1 MTRAFKTLTYTPSVR
16 AAQARYGS
24 REAGK
29 PVDPD
34 STTHDTLT
42 TQVRGLIARLDH
54 FFMAS
59 VGENGWPYVQHRGGP
74 PGFLKCLDDHT
85 LGFAD
90 FAGNR
95 QYISAGNITHD
106 DRVMLFLIDY
116 ANRRRLKIWGRA
128 RIVHEDDDPATIALL
143 EVPTYRARVER
154 GFVMAI
160 EAFDFNC
167 PQHITPRFTETEVSE
182 RSISQREPQDRP

>member
-24 REAGK
+24 REATK
-29 PVDPD
+29 PVDPAEVGRD
-34 STTHDTLT
+34 VLSAP
-42 TQVRGLIARLDH
+42 VREFITAQDH

-74 PGFLKCLDDHT
+74 PGFLQCLDDHT

-90 FAGNR
+90 FTGNR
-95 QYISAGNITHD
+95 QYISAGNIAHD
-106 DRVMLFLIDY
+106 DRTMLFLIDY
-116 ANRRRLKIWGRA
+116 VNRRRLKIWGRA
-128 RIVHEDDDPATIALL
+128 RIVHEEDDAALLARL

-154 GFVMAI
+154 GVVIAI

-167 PQHITPRFTETEVSE
+167 PQHITPRFTVEEISE
-182 RSISQREPQDRP
+182 RFPANSPDAAF

>member
-24 REAGK
+24 RETTK
-29 PVDPD
+29 PVDPAEVERD
-34 STTHDTLT
+34 VLGAP
-42 TQVRGLIARLDH
+42 VREFIAAQDH

-59 VGENGWPYVQHRGGP
+59 VGENGWPYVQHRGGS
-74 PGFLKCLDDHT
+74 PGFLQCLDDHT

-90 FAGNR
+90 FSGNR
-95 QYISAGNITHD
+95 QYISAGNIAHD
-106 DRVMLFLIDY
+106 DRTMLFLIDY

-128 RIVHEDDDPATIALL
+128 RIVHEEDDAALLARL

-154 GFVMAI
+154 GVVIAI

-167 PQHITPRFTETEVSE
+167 PQHITPRFTVEEISE
-182 RSISQREPQDRP
+182 RFPANSPDAAF